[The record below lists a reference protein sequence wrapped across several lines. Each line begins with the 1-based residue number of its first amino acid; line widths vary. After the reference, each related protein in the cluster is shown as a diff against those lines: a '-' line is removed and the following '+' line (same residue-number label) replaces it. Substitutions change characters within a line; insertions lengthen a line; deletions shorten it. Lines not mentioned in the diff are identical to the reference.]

1 MRSRINSIVGIWCL
15 IVVFSACNEQKEV
28 QTDRIYTPEDVGID
42 RTKDAEIVYSDSALT
57 KVIITGPVLLSYTE
71 RNNQRKEFTD
81 GVRVEFYDDFGA
93 VSSIL
98 TAKYAIQYEREDKV
112 IVRDSVIWRS
122 MEDQMLESSELI
134 WDERQQLVYTNK
146 FSVITT
152 PTDTVFTQYFKANQN
167 FSEITMTSTDGAI
180 IVEDLSKQ

>member
-1 MRSRINSIVGIWCL
+1 MIKQIFSCL
-15 IVVFSACNEQKEV
+15 LAVLIFLGCNQQKEV
-28 QTDRIYTPEDVGID
+28 ESDRVYTVADVEVE
-42 RTKDAEIVYSDSALT
+42 RTKDAVIYYSDSALT
-57 KVIITGPVLLSYTE
+57 RVIITGPMLLNHTE
-71 RNNQRKEFTD
+71 RNNQRKEFTE
-81 GVRVEFYDDFGA
+81 GIRVEFYDDFGA
-93 VSSIL
+93 ISSIL

-134 WDERQQLVYTNK
+134 WDERDELVYTNK
-146 FSVITT
+146 ISVITT
-152 PTDTVFTQYFKANQN
+152 PTDTVFTQYFKAKQD

>member
-1 MRSRINSIVGIWCL
+1 MKIAYSIIGSLLL
-15 IVVFSACNEQKEV
+15 ILLLSACDQKQEV
-28 QTDRIYTPEDVGID
+28 RSDRVYSKANVDVE
-42 RTKDAEIVYSDSALT
+42 RTRNAVITYSDSAMT
-57 KVIITGPVLLSYTE
+57 KVIITGPMLLSHSE
-71 RNNQRKEFTD
+71 RNNQRQEFTD
-81 GVRVEFYDDFGA
+81 GIRVEFYDDFGT

-98 TAKYAIQYEREDKV
+98 TAKYAIQYDRERKV

-122 MEDQMLESSELI
+122 MEDQMLETSELI
-134 WDERQQLVYTNK
+134 WDEQQELVYTNK

-152 PTDTVFTQYFKANQN
+152 PTDTVFTQYFKATQN